1 MNLENL
7 LHQKE
12 NLGLLVVLL
21 LMGILI
27 CFSGYR
33 FLYLI
38 LGVSG
43 FLVAFLSAILVF
55 GAIPDISIEWVITIA
70 IVFGMV
76 GVGVSLF
83 LFKSGI
89 FMLGVI
95 GGVSI
100 SIILMPIV
108 DTPLAVIL
116 FGIIG
121 GICGLIVEKPIIIF
135 STASLGGILIFWSAI
150 HLAEL
155 LNWVRI
161 SSDFDPT
168 YFHLISGLTWLGL
181 TILGMA
187 IQFRSA
193 YAK

>member
-1 MNLENL
+1 
-7 LHQKE
+7 
-12 NLGLLVVLL
+12 
-21 LMGILI
+21 MGILI

-33 FLYLI
+33 FIYLI

-43 FLVAFLSAILVF
+43 FLVGLFSAILVF
-55 GAIPDISIEWVITIA
+55 SAIPDVSIEWVITIA
-70 IVFGMV
+70 VVFGMV
-76 GVGVSLF
+76 GLGISLF
-83 LFKSGI
+83 LLKSGI
-89 FMLGVI
+89 FMLGAI
-95 GGVSI
+95 GGVSL
-100 SIILMPIV
+100 SIILKPIV
-108 DTPLAVIL
+108 DTPLVVIL
-116 FGIIG
+116 FGITG
-121 GICGLIVEKPIIIF
+121 GVCGLIVEKPIIIF

-161 SSDFDPT
+161 SSDFEPT
-168 YFHLISGLTWLGL
+168 YFHLIFGLTWLGL